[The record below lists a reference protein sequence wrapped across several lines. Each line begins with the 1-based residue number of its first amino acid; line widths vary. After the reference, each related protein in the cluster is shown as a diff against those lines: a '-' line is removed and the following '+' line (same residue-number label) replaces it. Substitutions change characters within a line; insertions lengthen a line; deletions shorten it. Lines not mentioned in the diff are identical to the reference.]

1 MNKRHI
7 LFLLFVI
14 LAVLAIGLLL
24 TINLFEGLDI
34 NKTQVISQN
43 EDGSYTVPEGYYVI
57 STDTSKQQQTISKI
71 PFGYAVD
78 SNGNLFPTTT
88 ATIYSTSQTPGDSD
102 WSNTTVT
109 DSSYSKQTRFSAD
122 NTDIEYHLD
131 TIDSKAQDNYTSDSL
146 AQTGTWVID
155 KSGKKVL
162 VPWSQ
167 ITDGITYYQPGS
179 YTFGT
184 STYVPNYE
192 SSVLLSKTTQM
203 SQASPI
209 VYNTAEMKGGFCE
222 KYKDYPDQL
231 EKICKTLDVNT
242 CGSTSCCV
250 LMGGSKCVAGDKQ
263 GPTFQT
269 NYSDVFLRNKETYYH
284 AGTCYGNC

>member
-7 LFLLFVI
+7 LFLLLII
-14 LAVLAIGLLL
+14 LAVLSIGLLFTL
-24 TINLFEGLDI
+24 NIFEGLDV
-34 NKTQVISQN
+34 NQTQVIDQN
-43 EDGSYTVPEGYYVI
+43 ADGSYTVPQGYYVI

-122 NTDIEYHLD
+122 NTDIQYHPD
-131 TIDSKAQDNYTSDSL
+131 IPMENTSESL

-155 KSGKKVL
+155 SSGNKVL
-162 VPWSQ
+162 MPWSQ

-179 YTFGT
+179 YTFGA
-184 STYVPNYE
+184 SNYVPNYE
-192 SSVLLSKTTQM
+192 TSVLLSKTTQM

-209 VYNTAEMKGGFCE
+209 VYNTAEMKGGFCQR
-222 KYKDYPDQL
+222 YKDYPDKIEQ
-231 EKICKTLDVNT
+231 ICKTLDVNT

-284 AGTCYGNC
+284 KGKCYGNC